1 MRQGKQRKGKSA
13 MTTFIMTGRYSAEAI
28 KRISSGRTTKGIE
41 IIQQCGG
48 KFVAAYATMGKTDLL
63 AIVEFPGVSEAIKAS
78 VALNKALGIS
88 FSTMPAI
95 RVEDFDKLV
104 GDKA

>member
-1 MRQGKQRKGKSA
+1 

-28 KRISSGRTTKGIE
+28 KQISGERTTKGNKIVK
-41 IIQQCGG
+41 QCSG
-48 KFVAAYATMGKTDLL
+48 KLVAVYATMGKTDILVV
-63 AIVEFPGVSEAIKAS
+63 AEFPGVNEAMKAS

-88 FSTMPAI
+88 FSTVPAL

-104 GDKA
+104 GGKA